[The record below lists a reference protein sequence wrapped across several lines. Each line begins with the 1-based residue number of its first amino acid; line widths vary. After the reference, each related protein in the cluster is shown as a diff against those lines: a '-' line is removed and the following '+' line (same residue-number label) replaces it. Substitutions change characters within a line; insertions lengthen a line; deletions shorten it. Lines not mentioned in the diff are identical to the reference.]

1 MDKQRFM
8 GKMNVSFGGLN
19 VILINYINDE
29 INQIKDK
36 FYQRIKHPYI
46 TKFLEAPL
54 LDEDRLFLLY
64 SMLEEKKLAK
74 RSLNEYV
81 LTTLL
86 VQAALDTHEAV
97 TTTLLSSEK
106 VKKERQLT
114 VLAGDYYSSLYYFL
128 LAKLNDISMIRILAN
143 SIQEINESKMSFYK
157 NNHQNAAQS
166 ISDIKTIESSLI
178 TKLADHFKLP
188 NWKTVAREFFFFK
201 RLMVERK
208 SLLNGKNVPL
218 VDAIVNDSRFSSLQG
233 EARIEYGI
241 EMCDKYIF
249 LTKSKLLS
257 LCKQPSPLSSFVL
270 VRIDQMLS
278 EADLL
283 KEKVAEEG

>member
-1 MDKQRFM
+1 M
-8 GKMNVSFGGLN
+8 
-19 VILINYINDE
+19 ILINFINEE
-29 INQIKDK
+29 IKQIKDR
-36 FYQRIKHPYI
+36 FYDRIKHPYI
-46 TKFLEAPL
+46 TKFLDEPI

-74 RSLNEYV
+74 NSLNEYV

-86 VQAALDTHEAV
+86 VQAALDTHETV
-97 TTTLLSSEK
+97 STSIVSSDK

-128 LAKLNDISMIRILAN
+128 LAKINDISMIRLLAN

-157 NNHQNAAQS
+157 DTHRNISQS
-166 ISDIKTIESSLI
+166 IAHIKTIESSLI
-178 TKLADHFKLP
+178 QKIAEHFKLP
-188 NWKTVAREFFFFK
+188 NWKAVVSEFFFFK
-201 RLMVERK
+201 RLMIERAF
-208 SLLNGKNVPL
+208 LLQGKHVPL
-218 VDAIVNDSRFSSLQG
+218 IETLVNESSSSYCNLQG
-233 EARIEYGI
+233 EARLKHSI

-249 LTKSKLLS
+249 LSKSQLHS
-257 LCKQPSPLSSFVL
+257 LCKQPSSLSSFIL
-270 VRIDQMLS
+270 VRMDQMLI